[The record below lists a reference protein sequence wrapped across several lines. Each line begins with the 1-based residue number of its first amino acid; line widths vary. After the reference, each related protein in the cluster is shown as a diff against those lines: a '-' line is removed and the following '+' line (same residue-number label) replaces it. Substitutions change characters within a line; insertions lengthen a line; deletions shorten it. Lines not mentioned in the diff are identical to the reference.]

1 MTIDKNI
8 LKNIQNVVENTI
20 ITCPHNGPDQP
31 RAVSKIRN
39 KSNLPPE
46 PICKQSQFSI
56 ENDSFTSIIATGIA
70 DYMEVICGKR
80 PGLFIAKYHRQY
92 IDMNRKRE
100 CAYEVQQAKQF
111 YDEYH
116 QSISKHVQNI
126 CLKNKGRKIIGHLY
140 DIHGR
145 IADEQTPEN
154 IAIGTE
160 NGDTIKRLIEINR
173 DALWDETGLIKL
185 LQEQGYTTNP
195 MKKSQKESTRYN
207 GGYTIDNND
216 CLRAKNGLQRIQ
228 LEIDR
233 PYRKEPIL
241 RNKLI
246 HHLTWNILI
255 MGFRYLNS

>member
-1 MTIDKNI
+1 MTIDRNI
-8 LKNIQNVVENTI
+8 LKNIQNIVENTM

-31 RAVSKIRN
+31 MGVSKIRN

-56 ENDSFTSIIATGIA
+56 ENDSFTSFIATGIA
-70 DYMEVICGKR
+70 DYMEGICGKR